1 MSGPHLVNDPRPPR
15 FLADEDFDADIVR
28 GVKRRRPGLEFLT
41 AAEAG
46 TLHLDDPLVLRRAR
60 ERDLILITHDRRT
73 MPRYFG
79 ELLMELREG
88 ESSPGMFI
96 VTQGA
101 HPLGEIIDAIVE
113 VYDLSSHD
121 EWRNQIRDLPL

>member
-1 MSGPHLVNDPRPPR
+1 MSKPEPPIIPSPPR
-15 FLADEDFDADIVR
+15 FLADEDFDVDVVR
-28 GVKRRRPGLEFLT
+28 GVKLRRPGIEFLT
-41 AAEAG
+41 AAKAG
-46 TLHLDDPLVLRRAR
+46 TLHLDDLAVLRRAR
-60 ERDLILITHDRRT
+60 ELDRILIIHDRKT

-79 ELLMELREG
+79 ALLMELREG
-88 ESSPGMFI
+88 ESSPGMFM
-96 VTQGA
+96 VTQGV